1 MVHEM
6 SLKERV
12 GNDINAQNERD
23 WCYRNGNLEE
33 AKRSPQ
39 ARMGYSGA
47 ILSSTECV
55 GAAFPTLVYEAH
67 HDESSY

>member
-33 AKRSPQ
+33 AKRSP
-39 ARMGYSGA
+39 
-47 ILSSTECV
+47 
-55 GAAFPTLVYEAH
+55 
-67 HDESSY
+67 